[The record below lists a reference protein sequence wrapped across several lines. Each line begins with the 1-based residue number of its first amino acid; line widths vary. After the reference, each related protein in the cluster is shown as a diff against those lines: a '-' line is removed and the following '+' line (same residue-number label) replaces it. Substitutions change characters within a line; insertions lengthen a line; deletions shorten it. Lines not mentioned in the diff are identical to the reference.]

1 MRYYLKLLLLILS
14 ISYIFGEGEAGTG
27 TGTGSESGTGSGSG
41 TGTGTGTA
49 KALGESC
56 TAGTDTCVDN
66 AQCVKAS
73 EDATGTTCNCKSGY
87 TKSGTSCVASSN
99 NDPEDD
105 SSSFI
110 KISLFSLLALL
121 F

>member
-1 MRYYLKLLLLILS
+1 MKFYLKLLLLILS

-27 TGTGSESGTGSGSG
+27 TGTGTESGSG
-41 TGTGTGTA
+41 TGTGTGTEAA

-56 TAGTDTCVDN
+56 TAGTDTCVAN
-66 AQCVKAS
+66 AECVKAS
-73 EDATGTTCNCKSGY
+73 QDATGTTCNCKSGF
-87 TKSGTSCVASSN
+87 TKSGTSCVASTN